1 MRARKPK
8 AEGDPADPAL
18 PAMPHCGEGGMS
30 LNRGAGM
37 GVGHGR
43 QWQSGRAR
51 RNAFWYFNEQV
62 RRAYGQEKLK
72 QNSLSSVPSFC
83 FQGPPAL
90 TFLL

>member
-8 AEGDPADPAL
+8 AEGDPAVPAL
-18 PAMPHCGEGGMS
+18 PAMPRCGEGGRS
-30 LNRGAGM
+30 LNRGAG
-37 GVGHGR
+37 VGRGR
-43 QWQSGRAR
+43 QGQSGGAR
-51 RNAFWYFNEQV
+51 RNEFWYFNEQV
-62 RRAYGQEKLK
+62 RHAYGQEKLK